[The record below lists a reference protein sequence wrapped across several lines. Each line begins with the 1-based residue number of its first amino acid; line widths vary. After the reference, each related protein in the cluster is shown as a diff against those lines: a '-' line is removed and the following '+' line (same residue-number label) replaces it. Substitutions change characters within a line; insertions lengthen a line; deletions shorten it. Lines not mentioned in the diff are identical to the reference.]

1 MYLGAASSVFALGGL
16 LGALLASQ
24 ILQWAGPKK
33 TVFVTSLLYIAGGL
47 VKAIAQD
54 VTLLVLGRLLSG
66 VAAGAVTVSVPLFIN
81 DLAPPG
87 SKGRL

>member
-1 MYLGAASSVFALGGL
+1 M
-16 LGALLASQ
+16 
-24 ILQWAGPKK
+24 
-33 TVFVTSLLYIAGGL
+33 
-47 VKAIAQD
+47 KAVAQD

-66 VAAGAVTVSVPLFIN
+66 VAAGAVTVVVPLFIN